1 MVMPLSP
8 APAYSPLSGTPVTP
22 VASTG
27 FDLDIRVVESGPIVE
42 DLYQLT
48 NDNCGTTCETA
59 CTSCPK

>member
-1 MVMPLSP
+1 MVMPLSS
-8 APAYSPLSGTPVTP
+8 APTYSPLSGTAVTP
-22 VASTG
+22 VASSG
-27 FDLDIRVVESGPIVE
+27 FDLDIRVVESGPIAE

>member
-1 MVMPLSP
+1 MVMPLN
-8 APAYSPLSGTPVTP
+8 PAYAPLNSTPVIP
-22 VASTG
+22 VASGG